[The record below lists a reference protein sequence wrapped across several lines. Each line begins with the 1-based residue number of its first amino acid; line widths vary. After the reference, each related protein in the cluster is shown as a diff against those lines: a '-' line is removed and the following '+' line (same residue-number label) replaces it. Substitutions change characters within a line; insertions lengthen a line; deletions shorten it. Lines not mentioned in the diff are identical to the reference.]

1 MMKQPSF
8 VRILFGWFGAA
19 ALIYGT
25 AALVNPLAG
34 LAFLIFLL
42 IGLVVFVGPTA
53 HFILARRAFAS
64 GSYKPAR
71 IVAPST
77 LLDERPE
84 SGRCHWRQR
93 VKSGLFGLFSTGG
106 VSTLSHRPGRD

>member
-1 MMKQPSF
+1 MGVRRKP
-8 VRILFGWFGAA
+8 VTLVGRILFGWFGAA
-19 ALIYGT
+19 PLIYGA

-71 IVAPST
+71 IVAAVAAAICGVV
-77 LLDERPE
+77 LLAAAL
-84 SGRCHWRQR
+84 GAFN
-93 VKSGLFGLFSTGG
+93 VA
-106 VSTLSHRPGRD
+106 